1 MPMVIRRAIRCGVRV
16 GPFASGRW
24 RDKFCANAGHKRTRR
39 PDLVETPRFFFAEK
53 ILPATRLV
61 ADDGD
66 LGVRYFQ
73 PHQAVI
79 AVEQEKN
86 LEIGSGDFEAFI
98 GLAVGTGGSRGLYRD
113 RTKGP

>member
-16 GPFASGRW
+16 GPFFNGRW
-24 RDKFCANAGHKRTRR
+24 RDKFYSNAGHKRTRR
-39 PDLVETPRFFFAEK
+39 PDLVETPRFFIAEK
-53 ILPATRLV
+53 ILQAIELV

-66 LGVRYFQ
+66 LGVRNFQ

-86 LEIGSGDFEAFI
+86 LEIRSGDFEAFVSF
-98 GLAVGTGGSRGLYRD
+98 AVGSGGTGGLAGTRN
-113 RTKGP
+113 T